1 MSVRILA
8 IDFETAD
15 NGSDSACAVGLALI
29 HDGRITKQSHYLIR
43 PPRPKILYSDIHG
56 ISWQDVAN
64 EPHFGELWPEI
75 RPIFD
80 QADVFAAHSARFD
93 RRILQGT
100 CAAYGIFAPNKPW
113 LCTVKLARA
122 AWNIFPTKLPNVCE
136 YFDIPL
142 RHHDALSDA
151 RACAEITLRAWHE
164 GCDLSAG
171 LIDSLEAARLAFS
184 RV

>member
-15 NGSDSACAVGLALI
+15 NGTDSACAVGLALI
-29 HDGRITKQSHYLIR
+29 QNGKITEQSHYLIR
-43 PPRPKILYSDIHG
+43 PPRQKILYSDIHG
-56 ISWQDVAN
+56 IFWEDVADQ
-64 EPHFGELWPEI
+64 PSFGELWPELE
-75 RPIFD
+75 PTFK
-80 QADVFAAHSARFD
+80 QADFFAAHSARFD
-93 RRILQGT
+93 RSILYGS

-136 YFDIPL
+136 HFDIPL
-142 RHHDALSDA
+142 RHHDAMSDA

-164 GCDLSAG
+164 GRDLSAG
-171 LIDSLEAARLAFS
+171 IMGSVKYAVS